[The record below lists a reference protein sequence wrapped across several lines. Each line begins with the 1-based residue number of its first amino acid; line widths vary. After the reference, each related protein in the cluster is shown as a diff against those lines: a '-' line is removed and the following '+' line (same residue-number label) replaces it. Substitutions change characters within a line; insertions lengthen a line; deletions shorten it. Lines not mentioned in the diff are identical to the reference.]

1 MKIRKGL
8 TIAIVAIVASALST
22 GLVMT
27 SANAAGVTINGSGST
42 AVKNLLDVCIP
53 DYQKAT
59 GNTVNYAG
67 IGSGGGRAAF
77 TAGTVDFA
85 YSDAAYGSAEKQP
98 ADFVHVPN
106 VAFPVAIEFKL
117 EGYKDTL
124 NLSSTTIAGIFAGK
138 ITKWNDPAIV
148 ADNNKSI
155 KSVVYKTNKV
165 YKTHKVKVN
174 GKFKLVLNKDKK
186 GKPIFL
192 KFVTIKDKKGKP
204 IVLKVVTKQV
214 TAKLPATPVTVWYR
228 SDTSGTTGIV
238 TNWLVAV
245 APQIWNKAGS
255 RGNQAFTSAF
265 PGDVPAGSFQGANGS
280 DGVSNG
286 VASKDGS
293 IGYSEV
299 SYATERHLGVVSVQN
314 GAGEYL
320 QPTPD
325 GAAAFLND
333 LTAGAKG
340 TVTVNPLTTA
350 SGAYPISSFS
360 YGLGYTGGGKN
371 VEKQAAVKDFFTYI
385 LTTCATNHSLEK
397 GYIPVV
403 GKLADIA
410 KAQIDAIR

>member
-67 IGSGGGRAAF
+67 GGSGAGRSAF

-85 YSDAAYGSAEKQP
+85 FSDAAYGSAESKP
-98 ADFVHVPN
+98 ADFVHVPD
-106 VAFPVAIEFKL
+106 VAFPVAIEYQL
-117 EGYKDTL
+117 AGYSQSL
-124 NLSSTTIAGIFAGK
+124 NLSKTTIAGIFAGK

-155 KSVVYKTNKV
+155 KSVVYKTTKI
-165 YKTHKVKVN
+165 KVK
-174 GKFKLVLNKDKK
+174 GKTKV
-186 GKPIFL
+186 
-192 KFVTIKDKKGKP
+192 VTVKDKKGKP

-214 TAKLPATPVTVWYR
+214 IAKLPAMPITVWYR
-228 SDTSGTTGIV
+228 SDKSGTTGIV
-238 TNWLVAV
+238 TNWLTAV
-245 APQIWNKAGS
+245 APSIWNKAGS
-255 RGNQAFTSAF
+255 AGNQTFVSAF

-286 VASKDGS
+286 IAMKNGS

-299 SYATERHLGVVSVQN
+299 SYAAERKLGIVSVQN
-314 GAGEYL
+314 GAGEYV
-320 QPTPD
+320 QPTSD

-333 LTAGAKG
+333 LTAGDKG
-340 TVTVNPLTTA
+340 TVKVNPLTTA

-360 YGLGYTGGGKN
+360 YGLGYAAGSGKN
-371 VEKQAAVKDFFTYI
+371 SAKQAAVKDFFTYV
-385 LTTCATNHSLEK
+385 LTTCATNHAIDK
-397 GYIPVV
+397 GYVPVV
-403 GKLADIA
+403 GNLAAIA
-410 KAQIDAIR
+410 KTNIELIG

>member
-1 MKIRKGL
+1 MKFRKGL
-8 TIAIVAIVASALST
+8 TIATAVIVASALST

-27 SANAAGVTINGSGST
+27 PANAAGVTINGSGST

-85 YSDAAYGSAEKQP
+85 YSDAAFGSAEKQP

-106 VAFPVAIEFKL
+106 VAFPVAIEYKL
-117 EGYKDTL
+117 DGFTGTL
-124 NLSSTTIAGIFAGK
+124 DLSKTTIAGIFAGK
-138 ITKWNDPAIV
+138 ITKWNDPAI
-148 ADNNKSI
+148 D
-155 KSVVYKTNKV
+155 
-165 YKTHKVKVN
+165 
-174 GKFKLVLNKDKK
+174 G
-186 GKPIFL
+186 G
-192 KFVTIKDKKGKP
+192 
-204 IVLKVVTKQV
+204 
-214 TAKLPATPVTVWYR
+214 KLPATPITVWYR

-245 APQIWNKAGS
+245 APEIWNKAGS
-255 RGNQAFTSAF
+255 RGNQTFTSAF
-265 PGDVPAGSFQGANGS
+265 PGEVPAGSFQAANGS

-286 VASKDGS
+286 VASKNGS

-314 GAGEYL
+314 GAGEYV

-360 YGLGYTGGGKN
+360 YGLGYTAGSGKN
-371 VEKQAAVKDFFTYI
+371 AAKQAAVKDFFTYI
-385 LTTCATNHSLEK
+385 LTTCATNHALEK
-397 GYIPVV
+397 GYIPVI

-410 KAQIDAIR
+410 KSNIDLIH

>member
-8 TIAIVAIVASALST
+8 TIATAAIVASALST

-27 SANAAGVTINGSGST
+27 SATAAGVTITGSGST

-67 IGSGGGRAAF
+67 IGSGGGRASF

-85 YSDAAYGSAEKQP
+85 YSDAAFGSAEKQP

-106 VAFPVAIEFKL
+106 VAFPVAIEYQL
-117 EGYKDTL
+117 AGYSKNL
-124 NLSSTTIAGIFAGK
+124 NLSKNTIAGIFAGK

-148 ADNNKSI
+148 ADNHKAI
-155 KSVVYKTNKV
+155 KSVVYKTK
-165 YKTHKVKVN
+165 KVKVK
-174 GKFKLVLNKDKK
+174 GKTKVVTLKDKK
-186 GKPIFL
+186 GKPVI
-192 KFVTIKDKKGKP
+192 
-204 IVLKVVTKQV
+204 LKVVTKQV
-214 TAKLPATPVTVWYR
+214 AIKLPALPITVWYR

-238 TNWLVAV
+238 TNWLATV
-245 APQIWNKAGS
+245 APSIWNKPGS
-255 RGNQAFTSAF
+255 RGNQTFTSAF
-265 PGDVPAGSFQGANGS
+265 PGDVPAGSFQAANGS

-286 VASKDGS
+286 VAMKNGS

-299 SYATERHLGVVSVQN
+299 SYAAERHLGIVSVQN
-314 GAGEYL
+314 GAGEYV

-360 YGLGYTGGGKN
+360 YGLGYTSGKN
-371 VEKQAAVKDFFTYI
+371 AAKQAAVKDFFNYI
-385 LTTCATNHSLEK
+385 LTTCATNHALDK
-397 GYIPVV
+397 GYIPVI

-410 KAQIDAIR
+410 KTQIDAIR